1 MLNGSPIYHCP
12 KLDLSLSD
20 ANPSIDINK
29 EANAVPHKSN
39 VILANVSRL
48 EMNYSI
54 RDIVQLIDKLKK
66 SQNVKQCFGWIAA
79 KHIRDGKVIPFL
91 DYMADI
97 VVTIQD
103 EQTLNILTKRN
114 TGSVFKKV
122 RFIYN
127 IFNTTVNEDSKMEI

>member
-12 KLDLSLSD
+12 KIADFSLGE
-20 ANPSIDINK
+20 ANPSIDIDM
-29 EANAVPHKSN
+29 ETNAVPQKSN
-39 VILANVSRL
+39 VILANVSKL

-54 RDIVQLIDKLKK
+54 RDIIQLVDKLKK

-79 KHIRDGKVIPFL
+79 KHIQDGKIMAFL
-91 DYMADI
+91 EYMADI

-103 EQTLNILTKRN
+103 EHTLNILTKRS

-122 RFIYN
+122 NLFTPFFRQRSIN
-127 IFNTTVNEDSKMEI
+127 N